1 MYFLVE
7 DCANGIWEDEKL
19 PSVRFSS
26 KVWLTLLLLVPL
38 CHLLEITER
47 RSFHFSTMLEWVV
60 GNVKKKKLKTLCFG
74 IRTDGDFWPFAAL
87 DKDNMNN
94 KPPPHYFISSPALTE
109 VPPTRRLLVCATGLV
124 MVDLIHRHWTG
135 ASALR
140 LLRVLVVLETLP
152 SEFF

>member
-60 GNVKKKKLKTLCFG
+60 GNVKKKKKNWKHSALELEQMVTFGLLLRWTRTIWTINHLLIISLSLLPWRKSHPHAGCLC
-74 IRTDGDFWPFAAL
+74 
-87 DKDNMNN
+87 
-94 KPPPHYFISSPALTE
+94 
-109 VPPTRRLLVCATGLV
+109 VLLVWWWWIWSIGTEQEP
-124 MVDLIHRHWTG
+124 
-135 ASALR
+135 LR
-140 LLRVLVVLETLP
+140 LLRVLAVLETLP